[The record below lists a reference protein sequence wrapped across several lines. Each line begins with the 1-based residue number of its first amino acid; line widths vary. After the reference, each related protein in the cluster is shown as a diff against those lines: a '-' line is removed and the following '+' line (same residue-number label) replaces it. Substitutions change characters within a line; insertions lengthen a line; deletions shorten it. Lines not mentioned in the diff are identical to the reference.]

1 MQETAKPIRTR
12 HPLTTPDGVD
22 RAAVSAWV
30 RRWTVKRVRLDD
42 PSFQFGSFDAN
53 DAASRKQ
60 RTKVMKFAKVLQ
72 AELLHFEN
80 WDGTARG

>member
-1 MQETAKPIRTR
+1 
-12 HPLTTPDGVD
+12 
-22 RAAVSAWV
+22 
-30 RRWTVKRVRLDD
+30 VKRVRLDD

-53 DAASRKQ
+53 DAASRNQ
-60 RTKVMKFAKVLQ
+60 RAKVMKFAKALQ